1 MAEIVNILMI
11 SRKKFNKLINLE
23 LEHCLFQVG
32 KILNYF
38 GRRWQDFYKEGG
50 LNEEGKTGK
59 YHKEV
64 MYFHILFSS
73 LQVMYNLDD
82 FIKLC
87 FEKEYKT
94 FLKTGF

>member
-38 GRRWQDFYKEGG
+38 GYSSWQDFYKEGG
-50 LNEEGKTGK
+50 VNEEDKTGK
-59 YHKEV
+59 YQQK
-64 MYFHILFSS
+64 
-73 LQVMYNLDD
+73 
-82 FIKLC
+82 
-87 FEKEYKT
+87 
-94 FLKTGF
+94 